1 MNIVHKTV
9 PQYYY
14 IGQPKENIMAYKI
27 DKGIP
32 LCGPSSKSNKYPF
45 DQMKV
50 GDSFF
55 APHPD
60 AKKARQNAL
69 ARNAGPYKKSPKHVD
84 FQRHFVTRTVEGG
97 MRIWRVK

>member
-1 MNIVHKTV
+1 
-9 PQYYY
+9 
-14 IGQPKENIMAYKI
+14 MAYKI

-50 GDSFF
+50 GDSFV

-69 ARNAGPYKKSPKHVD
+69 ARNAGQYRKPPKHMPV
-84 FQRHFVTRTVEGG
+84 QRHFVTRTVEGG
-97 MRIWRVK
+97 VRVWRVK